1 MRSPRS
7 RRAGFTLLEIMA
19 VMTVLALVLGLL
31 IVSLT
36 SLLRLEQADSAFY
49 DRVMNNDRVAD
60 RFRTD
65 VAQATSAP
73 TEWSTYQAGTHCL
86 ILEQP
91 NGMHVVYQWDTG
103 SNKLVRWQVQE
114 DEVNKLPEPLPVDA
128 ESVELLRPSANLC
141 TLRILVHAGP
151 PTVAHTTTSE
161 FVVALGGERR

>member
-91 NGMHVVYQWDTG
+91 NGMHVVLSMGHRQ
-103 SNKLVRWQVQE
+103 QQ
-114 DEVNKLPEPLPVDA
+114 
-128 ESVELLRPSANLC
+128 
-141 TLRILVHAGP
+141 AGP
-151 PTVAHTTTSE
+151 LAGAGGRSQQAARAAAGRCRKRGVASAQCEPVHVAHSRS
-161 FVVALGGERR
+161 RRTADRCPHNDQRVRRGPGR